1 MKEKYIQ
8 IYIMNKMV
16 YNGYSGMLFLF
27 IILCIAVIGS
37 LVSKEGFSNNHN
49 LQNAAPYSKSKRRQD
64 GRILDSYPATN
75 NRNVNSNQYNDIWW
89 YLPIFKVGSFAQITN
104 NLRYR
109 KNPDNGRCIDAN
121 FCGTLYKDDM
131 VQSNIVKQLPPVTQG
146 GVRVNYYNS

>member
-49 LQNAAPYSKSKRRQD
+49 LQNAAPYSKSKRRHDCFCSLFYQ
-64 GRILDSYPATN
+64 
-75 NRNVNSNQYNDIWW
+75 
-89 YLPIFKVGSFAQITN
+89 K
-104 NLRYR
+104 
-109 KNPDNGRCIDAN
+109 RC
-121 FCGTLYKDDM
+121 K
-131 VQSNIVKQLPPVTQG
+131 QSC
-146 GVRVNYYNS
+146 